1 MEVKGRTVAVVGFGL
16 TGRAVVEF
24 LLRKGARVLVSEKD
38 KGKEDQLRQLAEK
51 GVEVELGQH
60 SAEFLSKA
68 DLVVVSPGVDWN
80 APFLEEL
87 RRRGKEVIPEIDL
100 AYPFIKGR
108 IIGITGSNGKSTTTS
123 LVHHILKEA
132 GVKSV
137 LAGNIGRALIDAVE
151 EEGEYFVVEL
161 SSFQLEG
168 SRIFSPYI
176 SVMLNCTPD
185 HLDRHRT
192 MESYCGAKE
201 RLFENQRDGFA
212 IMNYDDP
219 RRTIWERK
227 VRVPAYFFS
236 RKKRVKGLFLSGDRA
251 FWEDGREAFRVEK
264 LRIKGVHNAENAMA
278 AFLACHLCGLD
289 DEDIRKGLY
298 SFSPLP
304 HRMEIFAVW
313 KGITFVNDSKAT
325 NIDSVR
331 RALEGMKNPVI
342 LIMGGKD
349 KGTSFSPLSEIV
361 KEKVKLLITIGQ
373 AAERI
378 EKELEGAAPM
388 ARAEDMDDAV
398 KIALEAAER
407 GDWVMLSPGC
417 ASFDMFRNFEERG
430 EVFKEAVRRRTG
442 A

>member
-1 MEVKGRTVAVVGFGL
+1 MEIKGRTVAVVGFGL

-24 LLRKGARVLVSEKD
+24 LLRRGARVLVSEKD
-38 KGKEDQLRQLAEK
+38 RGKEDQLRQLAEK
-51 GVEVELGQH
+51 DVEVEVGQH

-87 RRRGKEVIPEIDL
+87 RRRGREVIPEIDL
-100 AYPFIKGR
+100 AYPFIRGR

-137 LAGNIGRALIDAVE
+137 LAGNIGRALIDVVE
-151 EEGEYFVVEL
+151 EEGDYFVVEL

-168 SRIFSPYI
+168 SRAFSPYI

-192 MESYCGAKE
+192 MESYCSAKE
-201 RLFENQRDGFA
+201 RLFENQRKGFA
-212 IMNYDDP
+212 VMNYDDP
-219 RRTIWERK
+219 RRSIWDRK
-227 VRVPAYFFS
+227 LRVPARYFS
-236 RKKRVKGLFLSGDRA
+236 RKERVKGLFLSEGRA
-251 FWEDGREAFRVEK
+251 LWEDGREAFRVDR

-278 AFLACHLCGLD
+278 AFLVCHLCGLD
-289 DEDIRKGLY
+289 DEQIRKGLY

-349 KGTSFSPLSEIV
+349 KGTSFSPLSELI

-378 EKELEGAAPM
+378 ERELEGTAPM
-388 ARAEDMDDAV
+388 VRAEDMDDAV
-398 KIALEAAER
+398 RIALEAAQE

-430 EVFKEAVRRRTG
+430 EVFKAAVRRRTG